1 MPELPEVETTC
12 RGIEPWLDG
21 QSIRALAIRNGAL
34 RWPVSEELYGLQ
46 DQRVVQ
52 VLRRGKYI
60 LLELETGTIIIHLGM
75 SGSLRVVDAS
85 AEIKK
90 HDHIDIVVSNG
101 KRLRF
106 NDPRRFGC
114 MLWTE
119 NWAQHALIRSLG
131 PEPLGAEFEVDY
143 FYQSL
148 QKRSS
153 PIKLAIMDSHLVVGV
168 GNIYANEAL
177 FISGIDPRRAANRIS
192 RQRITVLRD
201 AIVEVLGAA
210 IRQGGTTL
218 RDFVNSDG
226 KPGYFSQQ
234 LRVYGKAGTPCL
246 VCATELKE
254 VRQSARSTVFCPQCQ
269 K

>member
-1 MPELPEVETTC
+1 MPELPEVETTR

-21 QSIRALAIRNGAL
+21 QLIHAIDIRNGAL
-34 RWPVSEELYGLQ
+34 RWPVSDELYRLQ
-46 DQRVVQ
+46 DQRVSQ

-60 LLELETGTIIIHLGM
+60 LLELESGTLIIHLGM

-90 HDHIDIVVSNG
+90 HDHIDIVISNG

-114 MLWTE
+114 LLWTTD
-119 NWAQHALIRSLG
+119 WRQHALIRALG
-131 PEPLGAEFEVDY
+131 PEPLGEDFDVDY
-143 FYQSL
+143 FYQAL

-153 PIKLAIMDSHLVVGV
+153 PIKLAVMDSHLVVGV

-177 FISGIDPRRAANRIS
+177 FMSRIDPRRAANKIS
-192 RQRITVLRD
+192 KVRVAALRN
-201 AIVEVLGAA
+201 AIIEVLGNA

>member
-1 MPELPEVETTC
+1 MPELPEVETTR

-21 QSIRALAIRNGAL
+21 QSICSLDIRNGSL
-34 RWPVSEELYGLQ
+34 RWPVSDELYRLQ
-46 DQRVVQ
+46 DQPVRK

-60 LLELETGTIIIHLGM
+60 LLELESGTLIIHLGM
-75 SGSLRVVDAS
+75 SGSLRVVDGS

-90 HDHIDIVVSNG
+90 HDHIDIVISNG

-114 MLWTE
+114 MLWTTD
-119 NWAQHALIRSLG
+119 WRQHALIRALG
-131 PEPLGAEFEVDY
+131 PEPLSDEFDIDY
-143 FYQSL
+143 FYQAL
-148 QKRSS
+148 QKRRS
-153 PIKLAIMDSHLVVGV
+153 PIKLTIMDSHLVVGV

-177 FISGIDPRRAANRIS
+177 FMSGIDPRRAANRIS
-192 RQRITVLRD
+192 KARVAALRD
-201 AIVEVLGAA
+201 AIIDVLGNA

-234 LRVYGKAGTPCL
+234 LRVYGKAGSPCL